1 MNTAATDAEWRPADC
16 PPLAWPDLVDDD
28 ARLQWYRQV
37 CTAYAALLG
46 DDAAAQPASPQA
58 VHACEAR
65 LGCPLPPLLA
75 RYHCEVGSLALAETL
90 CAPGDA
96 APSIEPLQQAYPSVD
111 EIEASADEHALLPS
125 LVVFGDYLGNGNLW
139 CFHRHSGAVY
149 YFDHDDGAMLTRLFD
164 TVAGY
169 LDALMLLC
177 LGEIHDDD
185 ATAQAL
191 LEERL
196 GPRAVRKWRY

>member
-1 MNTAATDAEWRPADC
+1 MNTPATDADWRPADC

-37 CTAYAALLG
+37 CAAYAALLG
-46 DDAAAQPASPQA
+46 DDAAQPASLQA
-58 VHACEAR
+58 VLACQAR
-65 LGCPLPPLLA
+65 LGCALPPLLA
-75 RYHCEVGSLALAETL
+75 RYHGEVGCLELAETL
-90 CAPGDA
+90 CTPGDT
-96 APSIEPLQQAYPSVD
+96 APSIEPLQQAYPSID
-111 EIEASADEHALLPS
+111 EIEASAEEQALIPS
-125 LVVFGDYLGNGNLW
+125 LIVFGDYLGNGNLW
-139 CFHRHSGAVY
+139 CFHRDNGAVY

-164 TVAGY
+164 SVAVY

-185 ATAQAL
+185 AAAQAL

-196 GPRAVRKWRY
+196 GRQTVRKWRY